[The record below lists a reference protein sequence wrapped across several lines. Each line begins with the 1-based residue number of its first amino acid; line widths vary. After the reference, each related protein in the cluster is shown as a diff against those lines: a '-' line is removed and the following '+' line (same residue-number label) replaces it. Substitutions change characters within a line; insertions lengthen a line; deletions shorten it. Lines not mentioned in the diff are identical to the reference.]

1 VFFANAD
8 KDETKELIVICSW
21 LQRHADFSGTLYGT
35 FVFRAP
41 LPNTT
46 PTKLTFLEGVSKQ
59 LDGGCDCE
67 RSDGTKEKVK
77 YKTAAEIKTALKK
90 LGF

>member
-1 VFFANAD
+1 LVRNFSS

-21 LQRHADFSGTLYGT
+21 LQRHADDYGTLYGT

-46 PTKLTFLEGVSKQ
+46 PTKLTFLAGVSKQ

-67 RSDGTKEKVK
+67 WSDGAKKKAK